1 MQIETVWN
9 KIRLHEGETFY
20 KIRGGAYTYTVCND
34 FLVVNGIKGA
44 RITKN
49 TIAKA
54 LHVINPTPR
63 KIELAG
69 CWGPSYVYGIITD
82 KRITG

>member
-1 MQIETVWN
+1 MHIETIWN
-9 KIRLHEGETFY
+9 NIELHEGKTFY
-20 KIRGGAYTYTVCND
+20 EARGGAYTVYSD
-34 FLVVNGIKGA
+34 FLVINGIKGG

-49 TIAKA
+49 TLSKA
-54 LHVINPTPR
+54 MNVINPTPR

-69 CWGPSYVYGIITD
+69 CWGSSYVYGIITD

>member
-1 MQIETVWN
+1 MNIEIIWN
-9 KIRLHEGETFY
+9 NIRKYEGETFH
-20 KIRGGAYTYTVCND
+20 KIRGGAYTYTVCGD
-34 FLVVNGIKGA
+34 ILVVNGIKGG

-49 TIAKA
+49 NLAKA
-54 LHVINPTPR
+54 LNVTNPTPR
-63 KIELAG
+63 KLELAG